1 MSDKVIIQKAGVY
14 DFVNA
19 IIEAVGQG
27 YSVTGKTNEDISRRV
42 GNLYVTTLYKGTGTS
57 VEAPA
62 AVEAQKAEQP
72 TQTKASDKKESKKS
86 QKDLTDSNKSVE

>member
-1 MSDKVIIQKAGVY
+1 VSDKVIIQKAGVY

-42 GNLYVTTLYKGTGTS
+42 GNLYVTTLYKG
-57 VEAPA
+57 AA
-62 AVEAQKAEQP
+62 NAVEAQKAEQAL
-72 TQTKASDKKESKKS
+72 QTKAPDKKESKKS
-86 QKDLTDSNKSVE
+86 PKDLTDSNKSVD